1 MEGYDIGRRSESER
15 GGYSEVA
22 VDNSRRYDAGRR
34 RGFKRF
40 GRGLIYLTSLASLIA
55 FNINPTTAFHAK
67 EAREITIGENH
78 GVDPDTSIG
87 KGKEGREVKRGGGGG
102 CVIITVTAEV
112 VDSRDNGDD
121 GPSGESSGS
130 SGGNSGGSS
139 GGSSGG
145 DSGGGGPSGPGGQ

>member
-1 MEGYDIGRRSESER
+1 MEGYEIGRRNEER
-15 GGYSEVA
+15 GYGEVA
-22 VDNSRRYDAGRR
+22 VDNSRGYDAGRR

-40 GRGLIYLTSLASLIA
+40 GRGLIYLTSLASLVA
-55 FNINPTTAFHAK
+55 LNINPSTAFHAK
-67 EAREITIGENH
+67 EAREITIGEDH
-78 GVDPDTSIG
+78 GIDPDTSRG
-87 KGKEGREVKRGGGGG
+87 KGKEGREVERGGGGG
-102 CVIITVTAEV
+102 CVIITAEV
-112 VDSRDNGDD
+112 VDPRDNGDD